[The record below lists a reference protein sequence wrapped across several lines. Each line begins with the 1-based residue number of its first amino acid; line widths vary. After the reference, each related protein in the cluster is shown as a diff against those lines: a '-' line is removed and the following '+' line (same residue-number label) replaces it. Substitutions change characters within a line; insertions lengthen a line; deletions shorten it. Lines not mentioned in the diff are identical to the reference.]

1 MTQSTTPTA
10 HIAVGKSR
18 RKEYSDR
25 MYYLDDQQQFEIELF
40 NPTESEI
47 LATISIN
54 GESIS
59 SAGIILN
66 PGQRIFLDR
75 YIDSDARLKFGT
87 YEVDDTPD
95 VQSAI
100 SKNGI
105 INVEFFRKQTVN
117 CGGVNPIYTPP
128 YPIYTPA
135 YPYYNI
141 DYQDHSQF
149 SGNVTCSSSDDITSE
164 MTTNTVMY
172 SYDDSDVSFT
182 NTSFE
187 TGRVGEGSKSEQ
199 TFDSSSMTFE
209 SETFHRVFLKL
220 RPSSTKPITSS
231 EFYTGKYCSNCGMK
245 LKSKWKFCASCGT
258 KL

>member
-25 MYYLDDQQQFEIELF
+25 MYYLDDQQQFELELF
-40 NPTESEI
+40 NPTNSEI

-117 CGGVNPIYTPP
+117 CGGFNTIYTSP
-128 YPIYTPA
+128 YPHYTT
-135 YPYYNI
+135 YPYYTAYPKFDETPSHLN
-141 DYQDHSQF
+141 YT
-149 SGNVTCSSSDDITSE
+149 GNVTGAL
-164 MTTNTVMY
+164 TTNTVMY
-172 SYDDSDVSFT
+172 SSDVSDVSFT

-231 EFYTGKYCSNCGMK
+231 EIYTGKYCSNCGMK